1 MKTFPCL
8 ALAAALVLASAPAL
22 AEVGNLT
29 NTGYGPT
36 KADAEAKAK
45 KNLEEA
51 CTSRNGK
58 IVQGS
63 FKVTFDKPLSN
74 GQHYVDAT
82 MQCDIP

>member
-8 ALAAALVLASAPAL
+8 ALAALILVASAPAL
-22 AEVGNLT
+22 AEVGNLS
-29 NTGYGPT
+29 NTGYGAT
-36 KADAEAKAK
+36 KEAKAK

-51 CTSRNGK
+51 CHSRNGK
-58 IVQGS
+58 VVEGS
-63 FKVTFDKPLSN
+63 FKVTFDKPLTN